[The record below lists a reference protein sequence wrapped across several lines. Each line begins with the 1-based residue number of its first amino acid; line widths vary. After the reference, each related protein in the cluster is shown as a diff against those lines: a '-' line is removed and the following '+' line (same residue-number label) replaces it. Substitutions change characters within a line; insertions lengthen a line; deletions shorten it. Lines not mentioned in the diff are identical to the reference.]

1 MQHVARDIDQARGA
15 AAPLRLGGLWSL
27 HGRLVA
33 NWEPQSR
40 KRVRQATRDLGVAL
54 AGEIHPF
61 CMHVKGHGGVKG
73 AVRLVQRLLPRV
85 QFVGRFDVASYYRSI
100 RHDHLLTQLRAAPV
114 PAALQALIEDYL
126 RLPDSRA
133 TGRGLVAGGGLSPL
147 LGALHLVDVDRA
159 LGNQRLRSAG
169 VYYLRYMDDILIL
182 TRTRWQLRRAIAILR
197 RMLVDLDLELHA
209 DKRFIGRTTAG
220 FDFLGYRFQPGR
232 RLRPAAQSLERLLT
246 RSRRLYEQGVTRARL
261 WRYVE
266 RWVDWLWGGLGG
278 IVSRKG
284 GRRTYWIYILARLAI
299 PTPASPARAS
309 QPAAVDDDN
318 GWRRVGRG
326 RAPSTR

>member
-1 MQHVARDIDQARGA
+1 LRQ
-15 AAPLRLGGLWSL
+15 RLG
-27 HGRLVA
+27 
-33 NWEPQSR
+33 E
-40 KRVRQATRDLGVAL
+40 
-54 AGEIHPF
+54 
-61 CMHVKGHGGVKG
+61 
-73 AVRLVQRLLPRV
+73 
-85 QFVGRFDVASYYRSI
+85 
-100 RHDHLLTQLRAAPV
+100 
-114 PAALQALIEDYL
+114 
-126 RLPDSRA
+126 
-133 TGRGLVAGGGLSPL
+133 
-147 LGALHLVDVDRA
+147 
-159 LGNQRLRSAG
+159 
-169 VYYLRYMDDILIL
+169 
-182 TRTRWQLRRAIAILR
+182 
-197 RMLVDLDLELHA
+197 LDLELHA